1 MINHHVWKETSGPLV
16 VWLPHETAKDGAFEE
31 AAAQETAT
39 DL

>member
-1 MINHHVWKETSGPLV
+1 MYERKPPGPLV